1 MTAPLAAGATP
12 TPDWKAV
19 PLAGVTLLH
28 PPGPARLLQD
38 LFGPDLPLA
47 APRAPWPGLRAAL
60 QAATQHFPPSQVLSV
75 RHHDLHVERHPL
87 HPAPAPP
94 ERPERWRSQ
103 DAPRPTDLPP
113 ALTGFPT
120 ERLWPRTGETL
131 GPIPTAFVPVR
142 LSGQMDQAVG
152 RALTFDRAQ
161 SVAMLEALERRASAA
176 PLRQVRHHASYLE
189 RASETATLDPATMIL
204 PRADAPGHV
213 PYHPDLPLDWTA
225 GLSMRRAQPVSVP
238 ARLASLNYQRD
249 APFVLDTSN
258 GYALGRS
265 LTEARLH
272 ALLEVIERD
281 AFLMTWYTRR
291 PPIPLNLELGAP
303 RPVLHLADACARQGY
318 ELRAYRTTQES
329 GVPSV
334 WVTARTRRAGVPQL
348 HALAGAHL
356 DPWQAVLA
364 GALEVSTSIFLNA
377 RLHDPAAG
385 VRCLR
390 DDEVRTP
397 RDHFNLYAHPASA
410 LRLKFLDMLDP
421 QPVAQAFASD
431 FQGKGLT
438 PTQALD
444 ALTATLLVHH
454 DDVIF
459 VDLTTPPLRRDGW
472 HCARALVPGLLPLS
486 FGHRTRRIQDCAR
499 LQRAWTA
506 LGQTEDSHT
515 PAGDRW
521 SSPHPFG

>member
-1 MTAPLAAGATP
+1 MTASLTVAT
-12 TPDWKAV
+12 TWSTV
-19 PLAGVTLLH
+19 PLAGFTLLH
-28 PPGPARLLQD
+28 PPGPAGRPQD
-38 LFGPDLPLA
+38 LFSPDLSLT
-47 APRAPWPGLRAAL
+47 APRAPWPGLQAAL
-60 QAATQHFPPSQVLSV
+60 QAAAQHFPPSEVLSV
-75 RHHDLHVERHPL
+75 RHHDLHVERHPIQ
-87 HPAPAPP
+87 PAPTPP

-103 DAPRPTDLPP
+103 DAPRHADLPP

-142 LSGQMDQAVG
+142 LPGQVDQAVG

-161 SVAMLEALERRASAA
+161 SVAMLEALERRASAE
-176 PLRQVRHHASYLE
+176 PPRQVRRHASYLE
-189 RASETATLDPATMIL
+189 RSSETATLDPATMIL
-204 PRADAPGHV
+204 PRPGAPGHV
-213 PYHPDLPLDWTA
+213 PYHPDLPLDWTN

-238 ARLASLNYQRD
+238 ARLACLNYQRD
-249 APFVLDTSN
+249 APFVHDTSN

-265 LTEARLH
+265 PTEARLH

-281 AFLMTWYTRR
+281 AFLMTWYARQS
-291 PPIPLNLELGAP
+291 PIPLNLELGAP
-303 RPVLHLADACARQGY
+303 RPVQHLADACARQGY

-334 WVTARTRRAGVPQL
+334 WVTARARRAGVPHV

-377 RLHDPAAG
+377 RLHDLTAG
-385 VRCLR
+385 ARCLR
-390 DDEVRTP
+390 HDHEVRTP

-410 LRLKFLDMLDP
+410 PRLKFLDTLDP
-421 QPVAQAFASD
+421 QPVAQAFAGD
-431 FQGKGLT
+431 FQAGGLT

-444 ALTATLLVHH
+444 TLTATLLARH

-459 VDLTTPPLRRDGW
+459 VDLTTPPLRRHGW
-472 HCARALVPGLLPLS
+472 FCVRALVPGLLPLS
-486 FGHRTRRIQDCAR
+486 FGHRARRTQGCVR
-499 LQRAWTA
+499 LERAWAAT
-506 LGQTEDSHT
+506 GQTERAHT
-515 PAGDRW
+515 SAGDRC